1 MFVPQT
7 AVYQNNGPVL
17 RENKVGAPRQGTVMK
32 SVPETHAKQA
42 FADGVLWLRIFS
54 TNSGHAV
61 ATLVR

>member
-1 MFVPQT
+1 MFMPQT
-7 AVYQNNGPVL
+7 AVYQNNGPVP
-17 RENKVGAPRQGTVMK
+17 RENEIGAPRQGTFVK

-42 FADGVLWLRIFS
+42 FADDVLRLRVFA